1 MAKLWTAN
9 KTWVS
14 DSPNAN
20 TEYLVGAANGGCNY
34 QSIPQ
39 GGTKRI
45 LVSNGANGN
54 VAYGNRSVSLPE
66 DVGNVQFP
74 TQYNYVL
81 IRVYLSGN
89 SFVFSG
95 DNYPIKWNNTNKR
108 FEIDALSV
116 PSTQSNSSMMIVPNS
131 TSEPADLLEA
141 VKKVKRF
148 IFYKRDQDSG
158 QLEVARYLT
167 ITDSSQWKY
176 SRFSSYEGVWIDGD
190 YIQYAEGTT
199 SPLGPNRSQ
208 QPVYLLVPK
217 TS

>member
-9 KTWVS
+9 KTWVN

-54 VAYGNRSVSLPE
+54 VAYGNRSVPLPE

-74 TQYNYVL
+74 TQYSYVL
-81 IRVYLSGN
+81 IRVYLTGN
-89 SFVFSG
+89 SFVFSE
-95 DNYPIKWNNTNKR
+95 DNYPIEWNNTNKR
-108 FEIDALSV
+108 FEIDALSA
-116 PSTQSNSSMMIVPNS
+116 PSTQSNASMMIIPNS

-167 ITDSSQWKY
+167 ITDSSQWAY
-176 SRFSSYEGVWIDGD
+176 SGFSSYEGVWIDGD
-190 YIQYAEGTT
+190 YIQWTEGTT
-199 SPLGPNRSQ
+199 SPLGPNLSTK
-208 QPVYLLVPK
+208 PTYLLVPK
-217 TS
+217 AS